1 MIVSK
6 SNGVYNSL
14 DKPLIQLRHT
24 EVGRFSLATLSHEMV
39 VFFFACLARKVISCK
54 LSNGG
59 AGFSERNDFGRDSD
73 CLEDVFRGFL
83 TFAFAFKAIKQ

>member
-24 EVGRFSLATLSHEMV
+24 EVGRFSLAILSHEMV
-39 VFFFACLARKVISCK
+39 VFFACLARKVISCK
-54 LSNGG
+54 LSDGG
-59 AGFSERNDFGRDSD
+59 AGFSQRNDFERGSD
-73 CLEDVFRGFL
+73 CLDDLFRGFL
-83 TFAFAFKAIKQ
+83 TFAFVLKATKQ

>member
-24 EVGRFSLATLSHEMV
+24 EVGRFSLATLV
-39 VFFFACLARKVISCK
+39 FFACLARKVISCK